1 MLKISCSLGK
11 GLKKRQRNNHFPSC
25 LMPISILQKETLP
38 PHVTSLYG
46 SLPPLPLESGSRER
60 KGIVRTAVVQKP
72 RSLMTNISGGQFLRG
87 NNRAGL
93 GDKTPFQAG
102 GRHPRLEFCFLVPG
116 PGRQAAAAGGAIH
129 ILVSDAR
136 RAGRG
141 AGPLTQH
148 AHLQQ
153 RSVLDP
159 GRDRRSNILGTSRL
173 RTQWPHCATLLQST
187 VEKMGSRPRPP
198 FNPSS
203 CPTGWRDVME
213 TAAAAARSIWKQQ
226 LSLSGRRS
234 CHRRPA
240 AAFRR
245 PWQGHGRPRGW
256 DAPNY

>member
-1 MLKISCSLGK
+1 MG
-11 GLKKRQRNNHFPSC
+11 R
-25 LMPISILQKETLP
+25 
-38 PHVTSLYG
+38 

-60 KGIVRTAVVQKP
+60 KGIVRAAVVQKP

-136 RAGRG
+136 RRAGRG

-159 GRDRRSNILGTSRL
+159 GGTADLTFSA
-173 RTQWPHCATLLQST
+173 PAGC
-187 VEKMGSRPRPP
+187 
-198 FNPSS
+198 
-203 CPTGWRDVME
+203 
-213 TAAAAARSIWKQQ
+213 ARSRHIALRCFNRQLRKWAVGRVRHLIHHLAQQ
-226 LSLSGRRS
+226 AGVM
-234 CHRRPA
+234 
-240 AAFRR
+240 
-245 PWQGHGRPRGW
+245 
-256 DAPNY
+256 

>member
-1 MLKISCSLGK
+1 MG
-11 GLKKRQRNNHFPSC
+11 R
-25 LMPISILQKETLP
+25 
-38 PHVTSLYG
+38 

-136 RAGRG
+136 RRAGRG

-159 GRDRRSNILGTSRL
+159 GGTADLTFSA
-173 RTQWPHCATLLQST
+173 P
-187 VEKMGSRPRPP
+187 
-198 FNPSS
+198 
-203 CPTGWRDVME
+203 
-213 TAAAAARSIWKQQ
+213 AACARSGRVALRCFNRQLRKWAVGRARHLIHHLAQQ
-226 LSLSGRRS
+226 AGVM
-234 CHRRPA
+234 
-240 AAFRR
+240 
-245 PWQGHGRPRGW
+245 
-256 DAPNY
+256 